1 MNHAQ
6 NEPKLLFTGLKPF
19 YDAVEPL
26 SWMLVRLTVGLSRR
40 WPSPCVAAA
49 LFRWIAGLARSS
61 ERHP

>member
-1 MNHAQ
+1 MNDAQ
-6 NEPKLLFTGLKPF
+6 NESKPLFTDLKAF